1 VPDYKPQ
8 AIEKKWQDR
17 WRDSRAFEVTEDPG
31 KPKFYCLEMFAY
43 PSGHAHVGHVRNYM
57 IGDVVA
63 RMKRMRGFNVLH
75 PFGWD
80 AFGLPAE
87 NAAIKNGTHPE
98 TWTLE
103 NIAHMKGQLQRIG
116 ISYAWEREIA
126 TCLPEY
132 YHWNQWVFLK
142 MLERDLA
149 YRRRSNV
156 NWCPSCNT
164 VLANEQVVD
173 GACWRCGTIVTTR
186 ELEQWFFRIT
196 SYADE
201 LLSASDTLSEWPDK
215 VLTMQRNWIGR
226 SEGARVRFELA
237 ASDSRLAASDL
248 RSATGDSRSAVSDL
262 RSAASAIEVFT
273 TRIDTIYG
281 ANFMRLAP
289 EHPLVQQWSK
299 EAGADELRRNL
310 QRFQAQDRTLRM
322 TGEIEKEG
330 FDTGRQAINPF
341 TGKPVPIWVANFVL
355 IEYGTGAVMGVP
367 GHDQRDFE
375 FAKKYR
381 LPITRVV
388 EPAESSATPTPVARD
403 FSRALDAAYDGPGTL
418 INSGEYDGLDWEEGN
433 RRMTADAD
441 ARGIGE
447 GTVQYRLKDWGISR
461 QRYWG
466 TPIPVIYCEKCGMVP
481 VPSDSLPVLLPKITE
496 FTGRGDSPLAQI
508 PEFVNVAC
516 PDCGGSAR
524 RETDTMDTFVDSSW
538 YFFRFCD
545 PQNGELPFDPEKVG
559 YWGPVDFYSGGVE
572 HAILHLIYSR
582 FFCRVFRDLGMT
594 NMSEPFTRLL
604 TQGMVLKSGQV
615 MSKSKGNVVDPDDM
629 IQKYGAD
636 ALRLYVMFVAPPEK
650 EIEWTDA
657 GLEGSWRFLARVW
670 RLVDQ
675 LADTI
680 GGDGIPSPAQLEL
693 NDVERALRRKTHETI
708 RRVTIDLDPRVHL
721 NTAVSALMEL
731 VNELYAFCART
742 ECLRIGQQSD
752 DVSSVGTMERIAT
765 VAVLKEAVEALVL
778 MISPFTPHMA
788 EELWERLGH
797 AGGIVAAGWPAFN
810 ETVAK
815 AEEVVIPVQI
825 NGKVRARLTVPAGT
839 PDDRLRELA
848 LADPQV
854 AKHLEGK
861 TLRKI
866 VVAGGRL
873 VSIVAN

>member
-8 AIEKKWQDR
+8 TIEQKWQDR
-17 WRDSRAFEVTEDPG
+17 WRAERAFEVTEDPA

-103 NIAHMKGQLQRIG
+103 NIAHMKGQLQRLG
-116 ISYAWEREIA
+116 ISYAWERELA
-126 TCLPEY
+126 TCLPDY
-132 YHWNQWVFLK
+132 YRWNQWLFVK

-149 YRRRSNV
+149 FRRRSTV
-156 NWCPSCNT
+156 NWCPSCQT

-173 GACWRCGTIVTTR
+173 GKCWRCGSVVETR
-186 ELEQWFFRIT
+186 DLEQWFFRIT
-196 SYADE
+196 KYADE
-201 LLSASDTLSEWPDK
+201 LLEGIEELPEWPEK

-226 SEGARVRFELA
+226 SEGVRVRFPLSE
-237 ASDSRLAASDL
+237 SGQES
-248 RSATGDSRSAVSDL
+248 
-262 RSAASAIEVFT
+262 IEVFT

-281 ANFMRLAP
+281 ANFLLLAP
-289 EHPLVQQWSK
+289 EHPLVQQWAK
-299 EAGADELRRNL
+299 EGADKTFLDNL
-310 QRFQAQDRTLRM
+310 KKFQAQDRNARM
-322 TGEIEKEG
+322 MGEIEKEG
-330 FDTGRQAINPF
+330 FPTGHTAINPF
-341 TGKPVPIWVANFVL
+341 TKAVVPIWVANFVL
-355 IEYGTGAVMGVP
+355 VEYGTGAVMAVP

-375 FAKKYR
+375 FATKYS
-381 LPITRVV
+381 LPITTVV
-388 EPAESSATPTPVARD
+388 VPDGPAAA
-403 FSRALDAAYDGPGTL
+403 DAAEPYDGPGRL
-418 INSGEYDGLDWEEGN
+418 VHSGEFDGLDDDEA
-433 RRMTADAD
+433 RARMTAA
-441 ARGIGE
+441 AEQRGIGN

-466 TPIPVIYCEKCGMVP
+466 TPIPVVYCETDGIVP
-481 VPSDSLPVLLPKITE
+481 VPPDDLPVTLPKLAT
-496 FTGRGDSPLAQI
+496 FSGRGDSPLGQV
-508 PEFVNVAC
+508 PEFVNTTC
-516 PDCGGSAR
+516 PQCGGPAK

-545 PQNGELPFDPEKVG
+545 PQNSNLPFDPDKVS

-582 FFCRVFRDLGMT
+582 FFSRVFRDIGMT
-594 NMSEPFTRLL
+594 AIAEPFTRLL

-629 IQKYGAD
+629 IQKFGAD

-657 GLEGSWRFLARVW
+657 GLEGSFRFLARVW

-675 LADTI
+675 LAETV
-680 GGDGIPSPAQLEL
+680 GGEGIPGPGDVPL
-693 NDVERALRRKTHETI
+693 NDAERALRRRTHETI
-708 RRVTIDLDPRVHL
+708 RRVTLDLDPRVHL

-731 VNELYAFCART
+731 VNELYAFC
-742 ECLRIGQQSD
+742 GKSD
-752 DVSSVGTMERIAT
+752 CVPLGRSIAEDQGVGAQVTAGT

-778 MISPFTPHMA
+778 MLSPFAPHMA
-788 EELWERLGH
+788 EELWEILGH
-797 AGGIVAAGWPAFN
+797 RGGVTAAGWPQYQEA
-810 ETVAK
+810 VAR
-815 AEEVVIPVQI
+815 ASEIVVPVQV
-825 NGKVRARLTVPAGT
+825 NGKVRGRVTVDA
-839 PDDRLRELA
+839 DISDEDLREAA
-848 LADPQV
+848 LKDPQV
-854 AKHLEGK
+854 QKFVDGK
-861 TLRKI
+861 TIRKV
-866 VVAGGRL
+866 VVAGGSARL
-873 VSIVAN
+873 VSVVVS